1 MHGLIQARLNG
12 THVRGRFELGL
23 KVPAGTEATACVRN
37 TEDRESQA
45 RLLLNGVDVTT
56 KAMMVVATGST
67 SYACVEGLTLR
78 GQDEEHVLLRTA

>member
-1 MHGLIQARLNG
+1 MGS
-12 THVRGRFELGL
+12 
-23 KVPAGTEATACVRN
+23 AGTEATACVRN